1 MATLNR
7 KLLDTTTARGKHVA
21 ARLKREIVI
30 WLATTN
36 PDGRPLVVPVWFLF
50 EGDTFL
56 IYSVPGQK
64 VRNLERSNLVSLHLN
79 STPDGGDV
87 VRVEGTAQ
95 VMKRQPPAYK
105 VPGYVKKYAS
115 QIKGNG
121 WTPESFSADYR
132 IPIRIRAT
140 KFHGGD

>member
-7 KLLDTTTARGKHVA
+7 KLLDTTAPRGRHIA
-21 ARLKREIVI
+21 GRLRKEIVV

-36 PDGRPLVVPVWFLF
+36 PDGRPVVVPVWFLF

-64 VRNLERSNLVSLHLN
+64 VRNIERSSLVSLHLN
-79 STPDGGDV
+79 STTDGGDI
-87 VRVEGTAQ
+87 VRLEGTAK
-95 VMKRQPPAYK
+95 VLKRQPPAYK
-105 VPGYVKKYAS
+105 VPAYIRKYRS
-115 QIKGNG
+115 QIKNNG

>member
-1 MATLNR
+1 VAPLNR

-21 ARLKREIVI
+21 SRLNREIVI

-36 PDGRPLVVPVWFLF
+36 PNGRPLVVPVWFLF

-64 VRNLERSNLVSLHLN
+64 VRNIERVNLVSLHMN

-87 VRVEGTAQ
+87 IRIEGTAQ

-105 VPGYVKKYAS
+105 VPGYMRKYGS
-115 QIKGNG
+115 RIKSYG

-132 IPIRIRAT
+132 IPIRVRAT
-140 KFHGGD
+140 KFRGGD